1 MVPPLQA
8 WLEVAWLHQ
17 CPEEIQP
24 VDTGAGKDG
33 ERDLAAYPLANLS
46 GAVSQPWRYYDPGS
60 DISRCERVRS
70 KVEYI

>member
-1 MVPPLQA
+1 MVPPLQE
-8 WLEVAWLHQ
+8 WLEVALLHQ

-24 VDTGAGKDG
+24 VDAAAGKDG
-33 ERDLAAYPLANLS
+33 ERDLAAYPLTNLS